1 MKYEYFEIY
10 YRNAYK
16 TCEYA
21 WLSGLHEITFIF
33 DGIFF
38 VILLVA
44 SNCKMSNT
52 GIIELDDAA
61 SNNLM
66 MESTSFCHVNMA
78 TEA

>member
-1 MKYEYFEIY
+1 MNILKYIIEMHIK
-10 YRNAYK
+10 RANMHG
-16 TCEYA
+16 CPVCMRS
-21 WLSGLHEITFIF
+21 LSSLTA
-33 DGIFF
+33 FF
-38 VILLVA
+38 FFILLVA